1 MKKSKGNN
9 TYKIPS
15 GENIGLRVAELRTQY
30 GLTQGDL
37 AKKLNTKQQVVSR
50 IEKTNYMPNTST
62 LQKIAKIFNKKLKI
76 DFE

>member
-1 MKKSKGNN
+1 MKKSKSNT

-15 GENIGLRVAELRTQY
+15 GENIGLRVAELRAQY

-37 AKKLNTKQQVVSR
+37 AKKLKTKQQVISR

-62 LQKIAKIFNKKLKI
+62 LQKIAKIFKKKLKI